1 MQRTLHL
8 VRHGKVHNPKDV
20 IYGRLPGFKLSELG
34 QRQARSAAEYL
45 AHRDVTSIWSSPLE
59 RAQETAEI
67 IAEPHGLPVVTEERL
82 IESGTTLEGVGRNLW
97 AFVSSPRVLWRIRN
111 PLGPSWG
118 EKFSE
123 IRGRVVEVV
132 WEAIEKHPSG
142 ELVFVMH
149 QTPVQ
154 AARLALARSNRPPWL
169 GDPCATGSVSTLTLE
184 GDAVVS
190 SSYFV
195 PPQD

>member
-8 VRHGKVHNPKDV
+8 VRHGKVRNPKDV

-34 QRQARSAAEYL
+34 QQQARSAAEYL
-45 AHRDVTSIWSSPLE
+45 AHRDLGAVWASPLE
-59 RAQETAEI
+59 RAQETAEF
-67 IAEPHGLPVVTEERL
+67 IAEPHGLPIVTDERL
-82 IESGTTLEGVGRNLW
+82 IESGTTLEGVGRNAW
-97 AFVSSPRVLWRIRN
+97 AFLSSPRVMWRVLN
-111 PLGPSWG
+111 PLRPSWG

-132 WEAIEKHPSG
+132 WEALERHPSG
-142 ELVFVMH
+142 ELVFVSH

-154 AARLALARSNRPPWL
+154 AARLALARRKRPPWL
-169 GDPCATGSVSTLTLE
+169 GDPCATGSVSSLTLE
-184 GDAVVS
+184 GETVVS
-190 SSYFV
+190 SAYFV